1 MSDIKAWERKCFM
14 LHIEIVLFLCFR
26 WDTTVGG
33 MTFVDQF
40 LQIAT
45 RLPSTNVY
53 GFGENVHG
61 SLKHDLNWK
70 TWPMF
75 ARDQPTGDQVYWIVN
90 LVAEL

>member
-1 MSDIKAWERKCFM
+1 M

-33 MTFVDQF
+33 MTFEDQF

-75 ARDQPTGDQVYWIVN
+75 ARDQPTGDQVY
-90 LVAEL
+90 